1 MLIPVEALRGAA
13 TRILRAAGSSA
24 GEAAIVT
31 DHLIEAN
38 LRGHDSHGV
47 GMLPTYLKNL
57 GNGTLKPN
65 EPGKVVRDEGAF
77 IVYDGLRGYGQV
89 VAKTATQLGIDKAH
103 KTGSAVVALRNA
115 HHIGRIGSYG
125 EQCAAAELI
134 SVHFVNVM
142 GHKSLV
148 APHRGLDG
156 RLSTDPVCIAI
167 PESEPGRPV
176 ILDMATSKI
185 AMGKVRVSR
194 NKGETLAPDLII
206 DNRGEPSRDPHDMF
220 TTPPGALLPMA
231 EHKGY
236 ALAFICQLLAGAVT
250 GSGTVKPDNQG
261 RDTITNGM
269 LAFIIDPARIGDS
282 DWIRQE
288 IRDYT
293 AYATSSPV
301 RNPAEPVLIP
311 GDPERLRRAERLREG
326 IPVDA
331 GTCAEIV
338 EASASLK
345 IDLPEF
351 AG

>member
-1 MLIPVEALRGAA
+1 MLIPVEPLRNAA
-13 TRILRAAGSSA
+13 IRILRAAGSA
-24 GEAAIVT
+24 APEAAIVA

-57 GNGTLKPN
+57 RNGTLKPN
-65 EPGKVVRDEGAF
+65 EPGKVVRDDGAF

-89 VAKTATQLGIDKAH
+89 VAKTATALGIDRAR

-125 EQCAAAELI
+125 EQCAAAGLI

-142 GHKSLV
+142 GHKALV

-167 PESEPGRPV
+167 PEAEPGRPV

-220 TTPPGALLPMA
+220 ATPPGALLPMA

-236 ALAFICQLLAGAVT
+236 ALAFVCQLLAGAVT
-250 GSGTVKPDNQG
+250 GSGTVKSENQG

-269 LAFIIDPARIGDS
+269 LAFIIDPGRVNDG

-293 AYATSSPV
+293 AYATASPV

-311 GDPERLRRAERLREG
+311 GDPERQRRAERLIEG
-326 IPVDA
+326 VPVDA
-331 GTCAEIV
+331 GTCAEIA
-338 EASASLK
+338 EAAASLK

>member
-13 TRILRAAGSSA
+13 NRIIRAGGSSA
-24 GEAAIVT
+24 AEAAIVA

-47 GMLPTYLKNL
+47 GMLPTYIKNL
-57 GNGTLKPN
+57 QNRSLQPN
-65 EPGKVVRDEGAF
+65 EPGSIVKDEGAF
-77 IVYDGLRGYGQV
+77 LVYDGRRGYGQV
-89 VAKTATQLGIDKAH
+89 VARTATQLGIDKARSS
-103 KTGSAVVALRNA
+103 GSAVVALRNA

-125 EQCAAAELI
+125 EQCAAAGLI
-134 SVHFVNVM
+134 SLHFVNVM
-142 GHKSLV
+142 GHKALV

-167 PESEPGRPV
+167 PEAEPGRPV

-194 NKGETLAPDLII
+194 NKGEALAPEMII
-206 DNRGEPSRDPHDMF
+206 DNRGDPSRDPAEMF

-236 ALAFICQLLAGAVT
+236 ALAFVCQLLAGAVT
-250 GSGTVKPDNQG
+250 GSGTVKPGNQG

-269 LAFIIDPARIGDS
+269 LTFIIDPAQLGDG

-288 IRDYT
+288 IRDFT

-311 GDPERLRRAERLREG
+311 GDPERQRRAERMREG

-331 GTCAEIV
+331 GSCAEIA
-338 EASASLK
+338 EAAAILK
-345 IDLPEF
+345 VDLPEF
-351 AG
+351 GA